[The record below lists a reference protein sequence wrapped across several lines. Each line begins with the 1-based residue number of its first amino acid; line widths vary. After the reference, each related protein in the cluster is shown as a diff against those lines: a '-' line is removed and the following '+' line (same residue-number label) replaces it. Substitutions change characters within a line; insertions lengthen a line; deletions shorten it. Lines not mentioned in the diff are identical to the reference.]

1 MDYAIQGITRHITR
15 YTVAAHFLT
24 RTVMHY
30 VTSPSPAVIIGKVDS
45 SRCPLLILGS
55 IIVQFIKSGL
65 GGVGGGGVGGISLKI
80 LIIIII
86 TVQIQSCLPE
96 TKRT

>member
-45 SRCPLLILGS
+45 SRCPLLM
-55 IIVQFIKSGL
+55 
-65 GGVGGGGVGGISLKI
+65 GVGGGGGGWGAF
-80 LIIIII
+80 
-86 TVQIQSCLPE
+86 P
-96 TKRT
+96 